1 MIILERE
8 NKKLTDDAL
17 KLLIQKKI
25 IQLILEDNDGE

>member
-1 MIILERE
+1 MIILESE

-17 KLLIQKKI
+17 KLLIRKKI